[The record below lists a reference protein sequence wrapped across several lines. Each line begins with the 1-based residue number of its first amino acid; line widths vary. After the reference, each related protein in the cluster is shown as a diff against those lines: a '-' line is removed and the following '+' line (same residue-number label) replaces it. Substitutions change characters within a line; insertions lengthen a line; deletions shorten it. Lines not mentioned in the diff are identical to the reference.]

1 MFVWITQRKNLWFF
15 YNFNVFTSSLY
26 YLECRIQT
34 RKPSILQVQYYRF
47 CQISPNIW
55 TEVAPVVLSKVSR
68 NKTVKKSVKTKSARR
83 EFKFLQRI
91 FKFIFFSFLTENK
104 VSGKQIFTLARGGRR
119 VRLWKE
125 FYKPVIC
132 NIWYSVEDIQIIRML
147 SWSRWQ

>member
-1 MFVWITQRKNLWFF
+1 MHIAHIYVGLRSGGRNIYVDLSFVCMNNAKKKFMIF

-26 YLECRIQT
+26 HLECRIQT

-91 FKFIFFSFLTENK
+91 FKFIFFTFLTENK

-119 VRLWKE
+119 VRL
-125 FYKPVIC
+125 
-132 NIWYSVEDIQIIRML
+132 
-147 SWSRWQ
+147 